1 MRILTKEWF
10 ATPYLLFKEPM
21 ELKAIQESILPT
33 LLNHQLILVDIK
45 WVREGSMRILQIAI
59 MDQNGEMDI
68 ETCAKISAE
77 ISPILDET
85 SLKDQ
90 QYYLEVCSPGAEREL
105 KDDDDIRRSI
115 EGNVFIRLHHPIE
128 KSLEWEGKLLSYD
141 GLKGMLEVQI
151 KARKKTIEFS
161 KENLAKIR
169 LAVKL

>member
-1 MRILTKEWF
+1 
-10 ATPYLLFKEPM
+10 M
-21 ELKAIQESILPT
+21 ELKAIQDCIQPT
-33 LLNHQLILVDIK
+33 LLKHQLILVETK
-45 WVREGSMRILQIAI
+45 WVQEGSMRILQIAI

-77 ISPILDET
+77 ISPLLDET

-90 QYYLEVCSPGAEREL
+90 TYYLEVCSPGAEREL
-105 KDDDDIRRSI
+105 KDDEDIIRSI
-115 EGNVFIRLHHPIE
+115 EGNVLIRLHHPIE

-141 GLKGMLEVQI
+141 GVKGSLEVQI
-151 KARKKTIEFS
+151 KARKKTIEFT